1 MPELPD
7 FLPPLTDDRLASR
20 LAMGDGEFE
29 VLARKLAGRLTGRP
43 YVRADYERA
52 IAYPWARPR
61 ESYRMRGGGPAEP
74 VGSAELGE
82 RMGEWLGESLSA
94 GERRYPVLTFG
105 SNGAPDVLAEKL
117 SGLDVAARDVVV
129 LTGWLEGYEVAP
141 SAHLAIYGALPA
153 TIVPSPGA
161 RVRTGVIMATATQF
175 EAIARTEFNYVVER
189 VGGGA
194 FAADAGVEIGG
205 EVLAFV
211 SRRGALT
218 VDGEVVGLAAVE
230 GEPLGRAVM
239 GQAELLEVVAG
250 MVLGGGGGEE
260 VVRRVVEGYG
270 WVLDEVVPVLR
281 EVAARGR

>member
-1 MPELPD
+1 MSAQLPN
-7 FLPPLTDDRLASR
+7 FLPPLADDRLAAR
-20 LAMGDGEFE
+20 LAMGDAEFE

-52 IAYPWARPR
+52 IAYPWARAR
-61 ESYRMRGGGPAEP
+61 ESFRIRGGGPAEP
-74 VGSAELGE
+74 VGAAELSE
-82 RMGEWLGESLSA
+82 WMGEWLGESLS
-94 GERRYPVLTFG
+94 GSKRRYPVLTFG
-105 SNGAPDVLAEKL
+105 SNGAPDVLAAKL
-117 SGLDVAARDVVV
+117 SALGGAARDVVV

-153 TIVPSPGA
+153 TIVSSPGT
-161 RVRTGVIMATATQF
+161 RVRAGVIMATAAQF

-189 VGGGA
+189 VSGAA

-230 GEPLGRAVM
+230 GERQGRSVM
-239 GQAELLEVVAG
+239 GQAELLELVAG
-250 MVLGGGGGEE
+250 IVLGGGGEQ
-260 VVRRVVEGYG
+260 VVQRTVERYG
-270 WVLDEVVPVLR
+270 WVVDEVVPALAK
-281 EVAARGR
+281 VAVRV

>member
-7 FLPPLTDDRLASR
+7 FLPPLADDRLAAR
-20 LAMGDGEFE
+20 LAMGDAEFE
-29 VLARKLAGRLTGRP
+29 VLARKLAGRLIGRP

-61 ESYRMRGGGPAEP
+61 ESFRIRGGGLAEP
-74 VGSAELGE
+74 VRAAELGE
-82 RMGEWLGESLSA
+82 WLGA

-153 TIVPSPGA
+153 TIVPSPST
-161 RVRTGVIMATATQF
+161 RVRAGVIMATAAQF

-189 VGGGA
+189 VSGAA
-194 FAADAGVEIGG
+194 FAADAGVELGG

-218 VDGEVVGLAAVE
+218 VNGEIVGLAAVE

-250 MVLGGGGGEE
+250 MVFGGGGGEE
-260 VVRRVVEGYG
+260 VVRRVVERYE

-281 EVAARGR
+281 ELAARGR

>member
-1 MPELPD
+1 MPQQPE
-7 FLPPLTDDRLASR
+7 FLPPLIDERLAAR
-20 LAMGDGEFE
+20 LAMGDAEFE
-29 VLARKLAGRLTGRP
+29 VLARKLAGRLVGRP

-52 IAYPWARPR
+52 IAYPWTRPR
-61 ESYRMRGGGPAEP
+61 ESFWIRGGGVAEP
-74 VGSAELGE
+74 VRAGEL
-82 RMGEWLGESLSA
+82 GEWLGA

-117 SGLDVAARDVVV
+117 SGLGEVERDVVV

-153 TIVPSPGA
+153 TIVRSPGT
-161 RVRTGVIMATATQF
+161 RVRAGVIMATAAQF

-189 VGGGA
+189 VSGGA
-194 FAADAGVEIGG
+194 FAADVGLEVDG

-218 VDGEVVGLAAVE
+218 VDGEIVGLAAVE
-230 GEPLGRAVM
+230 GERRGGAVV
-239 GQAELLEVVAG
+239 GQAELLETVAG
-250 MVLGGGGGEE
+250 IVLSGGAGEE

-270 WVLDEVVPVLR
+270 WVLDEVVPVLGR
-281 EVAARGR
+281 VAVRGW